1 MYLPS
6 LKYAE
11 QKTKQQIVEFLGIN
25 FSDNFTDGNFSA
37 CRNLSARRYPYLSTR
52 LRRLAVGDYVAPTAV
67 TAWDKLVV
75 VDGTS
80 LIYDGD
86 VVGTVTAGEKQF
98 AVVNTKLV
106 IWPDKKYLDLNTS
119 TLHEL
124 GASAE
129 KANAVV
135 TTDSITMT
143 GAGLS
148 SKFSA
153 GDGITISG
161 CTTKKEN
168 NKDIVIK
175 AVDGDKLTFSANAL
189 AACTEAGTM
198 KIERKIPDLDF
209 ICESEN
215 RLWGV
220 SNANKTI
227 YASALGDPKNFFV
240 YQGIS
245 TDSYALAVGSAGN
258 FTGCCKLSSSVL
270 FWKENLL
277 HKILGSYPAEYALYT
292 SDITG
297 VQEGSFKSMQV
308 INDVLFYKGPDG
320 VYAYSGGTPSMV
332 SQTFGAKRF
341 TEAVSGTD
349 GRNYYM
355 SAKSNGVW
363 HLLVYDTQQ
372 GVWLEEDD
380 TEALDFC
387 RYNSFLYMLGA
398 DGSLWALDADEG
410 SEIVDWSA
418 TFTPFYET
426 MEGKKVYSSLYLRF
440 ELGKG
445 AWIQAEVRCDNGK
458 WEKIGGLHGKGP
470 QLLPVRPRRCD
481 KYEVQLS
488 GHGECA
494 ILGMIRRFRVGSEV

>member
-11 QKTKQQIVEFLGIN
+11 QKTKQQIVEFLGVN

-52 LRRLAVGDYVAPTAV
+52 LRRLPVGDYVSPTAV
-67 TAWDKLVV
+67 TAWNKLVV

-80 LIYDGD
+80 LIYDGN
-86 VVGTVTAGEKQF
+86 VVGTVTTGEKQF

-119 TLHEL
+119 TLHDL

-129 KANAVV
+129 KARAIV

-148 SKFSA
+148 NKFSA
-153 GDGITISG
+153 GDGVTISG
-161 CTTKKEN
+161 CTTKPEN

-175 AVDGDKLTFSANAL
+175 AVDGDKLTFSSNAL
-189 AACTEAGTM
+189 TACTEAGTM

-227 YASALGDPKNFFV
+227 YASSLGDPKNFFV

-308 INDVLFYKGPDG
+308 INDVLFYKGQTGCTPIP
-320 VYAYSGGTPSMV
+320 AAHRLWCLRHLEPSGLRRLSAGRTAKTTTCPPKAGACGIFWYTTPSR
-332 SQTFGAKRF
+332 GYGWKRM
-341 TEAVSGTD
+341 TRRRWISAGTTAISICFPPTAPC
-349 GRNYYM
+349 GRWM
-355 SAKSNGVW
+355 R
-363 HLLVYDTQQ
+363 T
-372 GVWLEEDD
+372 
-380 TEALDFC
+380 
-387 RYNSFLYMLGA
+387 
-398 DGSLWALDADEG
+398 
-410 SEIVDWSA
+410 
-418 TFTPFYET
+418 
-426 MEGKKVYSSLYLRF
+426 
-440 ELGKG
+440 
-445 AWIQAEVRCDNGK
+445 
-458 WEKIGGLHGKGP
+458 
-470 QLLPVRPRRCD
+470 
-481 KYEVQLS
+481 
-488 GHGECA
+488 
-494 ILGMIRRFRVGSEV
+494 RVARL

>member
-6 LKYAE
+6 MKYAE
-11 QKTKQQIVEFLGIN
+11 QKTKQQIVEFLGVN
-25 FSDNFTDGNFSA
+25 FSDNFSDGNFSA
-37 CRNLSARRYPYLSTR
+37 CRNLSTRRYPYLSTR
-52 LRRLAVGDYVAPTAV
+52 LRRLPVGDYVAPTAV
-67 TAWDKLVV
+67 TAWNKLVV

-80 LIYDGD
+80 LIYDGNS
-86 VVGTVTAGEKQF
+86 VGTVAEGEKQF

-119 TLHEL
+119 TLHDL
-124 GASAE
+124 GAVVS
-129 KANAVV
+129 KAGCAV
-135 TTDSITMT
+135 TTSSITMT
-143 GAGLS
+143 GVGIS
-148 SKFSA
+148 DRFSA
-153 GDGITISG
+153 GDGVTISG
-161 CTTKKEN
+161 CTTQTGN
-168 NKDIVIK
+168 NKDLVIK
-175 AVDGDKLTFSANAL
+175 SVDGDKLTFSDNSL
-189 AACTEAGTM
+189 TACTEAGNM
-198 KIERKIPDLDF
+198 QIERKIPDLDY

-227 YASALGDPKNFFV
+227 YASSLGDPKNFFV

-270 FWKENLL
+270 FWKEDTL

-355 SAKSNGVW
+355 SAKSGGVW

-387 RYNSFLYMLGA
+387 RYNSFLYMLSA
-398 DGSLWALDADEG
+398 DGSLWALNADEG
-410 SEIVDWSA
+410 DETIDWSA

-426 MEGKKVYSSLYLRF
+426 LEGKKVYSSLYLRF
-440 ELGKG
+440 ELDAK
-445 AWIQAEVRCDNGK
+445 AWIQAETRCDNGK
-458 WEKIGGLHGKGP
+458 WEKVGSIHGKGA

-481 KYEVQLS
+481 KYEVRLS
-488 GHGECA
+488 GQGECA
-494 ILGMIRRFRVGSEV
+494 ILGMIRRVRVGSEV